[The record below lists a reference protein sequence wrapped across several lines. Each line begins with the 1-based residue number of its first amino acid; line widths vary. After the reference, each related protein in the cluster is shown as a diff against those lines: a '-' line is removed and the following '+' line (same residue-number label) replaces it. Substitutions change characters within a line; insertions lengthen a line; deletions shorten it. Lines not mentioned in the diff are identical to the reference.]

1 MPCSVSSEH
10 FLARI
15 IEDEELLRSS
25 TGLMPSDARDIF
37 EKYCGPTTPIKKM
50 TDLLEIFY
58 FFKVY
63 PTKRQMR
70 LNYFGSHST
79 SHVMQR
85 IKERA
90 RYLALCM
97 TDVQIAFA
105 QRFEA
110 TNVLPHLFPSFVTS
124 VYDSFPIVVQR
135 PRRRSLRR
143 LVYCGKYKLCVLKV
157 QVAVSHAGV
166 PIWYS
171 GPHLPRHDRSALS
184 SFAHLFHVPFVW

>member
-1 MPCSVSSEH
+1 LWSNDAHKKDVSIIISDIRFFLEH
-10 FLARI
+10 FLSFL
-15 IEDEELLRSS
+15 DYPSTLPSVLSS
-25 TGLMPSDARDIF
+25 PVVVSR
-37 EKYCGPTTPIKKM
+37 

-143 LVYCGKYKLCVLKV
+143 LVYCGKYKLCVLKAKLLDWEFPSFFFNSSV
-157 QVAVSHAGV
+157 LSF
-166 PIWYS
+166 S
-171 GPHLPRHDRSALS
+171 GD
-184 SFAHLFHVPFVW
+184 F